1 MEDQADQSCFIPEI
15 SVSFQKSFFFIIN
28 WFSPVTMLL
37 SIWCVVSNAAVIIAL
52 YRIGFKS
59 IRPGLLM
66 LCSLSFTDLL
76 WGATVA
82 PVESGLRLKHLL
94 NTQVC
99 EVYSEITDI
108 PLIAPPVVLYAGTI
122 FNLAILS
129 IDRFLAVK
137 CFAQYRFWVTRRRA
151 LVACV
156 VVWVTSITL
165 GALREH
171 KGFRSQSFNSFSVGI
186 IIFPAAV
193 IIICQSMTI
202 YYLRRHNN
210 KVEEMR
216 DTENQTNSANTVN
229 AAIERRLSKTTAYVV
244 GVLALVFIP
253 ISTGMIITAITK
265 KEYIKLVNRALIPL
279 ATICSC
285 INPMLYYRGN
295 KRVKGEILKLIKCQ

>member
-1 MEDQADQSCFIPEI
+1 
-15 SVSFQKSFFFIIN
+15 
-28 WFSPVTMLL
+28 MLL

-66 LCSLSFTDLL
+66 LCSLSITDLL

-151 LVACV
+151 VVACV
-156 VVWVTSITL
+156 IVWLISITL

-171 KGFRSQSFNSFSVGI
+171 EGFRSQSFNSFSVGI
-186 IIFPAAV
+186 IILPAA
-193 IIICQSMTI
+193 
-202 YYLRRHNN
+202 
-210 KVEEMR
+210 
-216 DTENQTNSANTVN
+216 
-229 AAIERRLSKTTAYVV
+229 
-244 GVLALVFIP
+244 
-253 ISTGMIITAITK
+253 
-265 KEYIKLVNRALIPL
+265 
-279 ATICSC
+279 
-285 INPMLYYRGN
+285 
-295 KRVKGEILKLIKCQ
+295 LIKAVL